1 MAEVDD
7 LSFKPP
13 ELPIKLDG
21 DETKP
26 SRIMLRVIDTGVH
39 QHYEENSTKEKR

>member
-1 MAEVDD
+1 MILVQ
-7 LSFKPP
+7 PP

-39 QHYEENSTKEKR
+39 QHYEENSTKEKE